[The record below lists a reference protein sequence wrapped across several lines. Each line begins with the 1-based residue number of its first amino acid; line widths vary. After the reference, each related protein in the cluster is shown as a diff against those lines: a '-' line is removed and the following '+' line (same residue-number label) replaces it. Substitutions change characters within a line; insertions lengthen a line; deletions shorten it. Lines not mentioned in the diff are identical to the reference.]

1 MGRELFCV
9 NIFPFA
15 DFDNDDN
22 EFVIFKSKKRPIVSD
37 PVSIRWNVTN
47 SFNLPQIFSGIIYLL
62 KPFDFISYSYRNI
75 PLKLF

>member
-1 MGRELFCV
+1 MGRELFCE

-15 DFDNDDN
+15 DFVNDDN

-47 SFNLPQIFSGIIYLL
+47 TFSSHLILSRILIA
-62 KPFDFISYSYRNI
+62 ISR
-75 PLKLF
+75 